1 MDMPALA
8 ASDGCFA
15 EKDVICDI
23 RLKNCG
29 MFNKF
34 SSQYLDVPGKRRLL
48 LMQQLQKTPAA
59 TQNKKHSTH

>member
-1 MDMPALA
+1 MDVPALN

-15 EKDVICDI
+15 EKDIMCDI

-34 SSQYLDVPGKRRLL
+34 SSQYLDVPEKRRLL
-48 LMQQLQKTPAA
+48 LMQHLARKPQQPPRT
-59 TQNKKHSTH
+59 S